1 MKKFG
6 KAFLAV
12 LALGLTAYLA
22 QELPRWDEAS
32 ETAPHAPLT
41 VVRVWVGE
49 QESAFKGWLKKRAAA
64 YEKETGKRVYLR
76 TVSGSDLSVLEQADS
91 GAVPPDAAVLPAGG
105 TPIALRGYALI
116 VRDETAA
123 AVTPQATGALFFRPS
138 PTPGPSPAPAA
149 WPDSLGAVLA
159 PEELLNALPGT
170 VKSASPAEE
179 LAAGKAQSALLT
191 PGQAARLPFGYQFY
205 ALPGGGGFVP
215 IGANA
220 YSEAG
225 NAFVQ
230 YLLREDSQRA
240 LEAHGLFSPF
250 LRLYGPDDPLRYRLD
265 QERPGAEG

>member
-1 MKKFG
+1 MIKFG

-76 TVSGSDLSVLEQADS
+76 TVSGSDLSALEQADS
-91 GAVPPDAAVLPAGG
+91 GAVAPDAAVLPAGS

-159 PEELLNALPGT
+159 PVELLNALPGT

-179 LAAGKAQSALLT
+179 FAAGRADAALLT
-191 PGQAARLPFGYQFY
+191 PGQAARLPFGYRFY

-265 QERPGAEG
+265 RERPGAEG

>member
-1 MKKFG
+1 MEPFTKP
-6 KAFLAV
+6 AIVVAPATMDRYLSAI
-12 LALGLTAYLA
+12 LALS
-22 QELPRWDEAS
+22 RR
-32 ETAPHAPLT
+32 AP
-41 VVRVWVGE
+41 VVRSVDV
-49 QESAFKGWLKKRAAA
+49 AA
-64 YEKETGKRVYLR
+64 YIGCSKAC
-76 TVSGSDLSVLEQADS
+76 VSV
-91 GAVPPDAAVLPAGG
+91 AVKQMIRD
-105 TPIALRGYALI
+105 ALI

-179 LAAGKAQSALLT
+179 FAAGRADAALLT
-191 PGQAARLPFGYQFY
+191 PGQAARLPFGYRFY

-265 QERPGAEG
+265 RERPGAEG